1 MWESISQRP
10 TDSFTI
16 MSMIIKL
23 LTDLTESH
31 YINEDE
37 TIEKLEK
44 SRILIKVIFNH
55 LKD

>member
-44 SRILIKVIFNH
+44 SCILIKVIFNH